1 MVSVSYDR
9 EANALYFKIAKA
21 KTPIAKTISLGKDR
35 FMDIDKSGKT
45 IGIEIL
51 FPTAM
56 PDEAITAIMKSKPMI
71 EILR

>member
-9 EANALYFKIAKA
+9 DANALYFKISKT

-51 FPTAM
+51 FPTTI
-56 PDEAITAIMKSKPMI
+56 PDEAIKAMIKSKPAI
-71 EILR
+71 EILQ

>member
-9 EANALYFKIAKA
+9 EANALYFKISKTKA
-21 KTPIAKTISLGKDR
+21 PIAKTISLGKDR

-45 IGIEIL
+45 VGIEIL

-56 PDEAITAIMKSKPMI
+56 PDEAITAMLKSKPLI
-71 EILR
+71 EILQ

>member
-1 MVSVSYDR
+1 MVSVSYDK
-9 EANALYFKIAKA
+9 EANALYFKIAKT

-35 FMDIDKSGKT
+35 FMDVDKSGKT

-56 PDEAITAIMKSKPMI
+56 PDEAIKAMMKSKPMI
-71 EILR
+71 EILQ